1 MKNSAFIK
9 KNYKQSTISRMK
21 LLYGFKTLKDIDN
34 SLVVT
39 EALKKFEV
47 FGNNPRFVQEIL
59 FDQIDNEIKFQ
70 KQLND
75 WNTVHQQKQIQEN
88 FLPDFS
94 LQNVLVYTICFLGS
108 RDEPNQT
115 LKQKPELTSFQIPG
129 LANSEK

>member
-75 WNTVHQQKQIQEN
+75 WKIVDEDGD
-88 FLPDFS
+88 LPF
-94 LQNVLVYTICFLGS
+94 
-108 RDEPNQT
+108 
-115 LKQKPELTSFQIPG
+115 
-129 LANSEK
+129 